1 MFIIYVYRHRS
12 AEMTSECVAQSEM
25 PKVCT
30 VKPDIYNTQ
39 ISQMKWQLS
48 CVDFLENISGLCWR
62 YECLSLSR
70 RVVFSFMQN
79 RRMLMETFTCVI
91 TIPDSKNSFKAG
103 FTLCD
108 FHRDDPGGIPDHLG
122 GILCNN
128 MCSLFE
134 IVWSNNRLTF
144 KENSPVLVK
153 SCLHFSSVTSVFVAV
168 LWVSYGVSIYYS
180 VRAAIT
186 DFNQKWI
193 LIKHF
198 WAFHDY
204 HWVPFVTL
212 ALNQVPVMTGELN
225 SWPKNKYFYDLQVLS
240 TTAKLGPYIVN
251 PTFI

>member
-30 VKPDIYNTQ
+30 VKPDIYDTQ
-39 ISQMKWQLS
+39 LSQMKWQLF

-108 FHRDDPGGIPDHLG
+108 FHRDDPDT
-122 GILCNN
+122 ILEGFYAIICAL
-128 MCSLFE
+128 CLKLYDLTIDLLLKKILLFLWSL
-134 IVWSNNRLTF
+134 VYT
-144 KENSPVLVK
+144 SPVSLQ
-153 SCLHFSSVTSVFVAV
+153 FS
-168 LWVSYGVSIYYS
+168 
-180 VRAAIT
+180 
-186 DFNQKWI
+186 
-193 LIKHF
+193 
-198 WAFHDY
+198 
-204 HWVPFVTL
+204 
-212 ALNQVPVMTGELN
+212 
-225 SWPKNKYFYDLQVLS
+225 
-240 TTAKLGPYIVN
+240 
-251 PTFI
+251 